1 MDIWFSCIASWQ
13 LMLGWTRQDVSNKS
27 TSNHHLSS
35 QIINILQTSGL
46 VRFSNFIL
54 AYTKNTQIYVVCH
67 SCKYHIF
74 NISIKNHRYEF
85 LLELFVRNDGP
96 AGPSHLIFCINYIQ
110 HICNKYLTKCQEKE
124 LREVSLNYSRK
135 LDQHKWVGLNY
146 STSTTKVSSRWLQ
159 ISSPFI
165 NEAFQC
171 PLMMIFIIFHQ
182 PLHRT
187 PAVTDWPL
195 LLIKY

>member
-46 VRFSNFIL
+46 VRLSNLIPKLIQNTHVSFIHVNIL
-54 AYTKNTQIYVVCH
+54 
-67 SCKYHIF
+67 SL
-74 NISIKNHRYEF
+74 ISIKNQRYEF

>member
-46 VRFSNFIL
+46 VRLSNLILKLIQNTHVSFIHVNIL
-54 AYTKNTQIYVVCH
+54 
-67 SCKYHIF
+67 SL
-74 NISIKNHRYEF
+74 ISIKNQRYEF

-187 PAVTDWPL
+187 PAVADWPL